1 MAVNK
6 NFVVKNGIEVAE
18 DLIFANSDLSKVGI
32 GSTIPTTTLDVKG
45 QGIAAEDGK
54 FTGIL
59 TATSELNVGSGGT
72 VITALSSGLI
82 GLGTASPQYNV
93 HVVRPNPEASGEI
106 STSLY
111 VSGDATVTGRVEAN
125 AITLDEGIETVNLNT
140 TGITT
145 IASGTITG
153 DLIVT
158 NEEVYTRFDVVNSG
172 SAAYQFNAT
181 GIGFTQNTNNPP
193 LYLNR
198 GQNYRFN
205 VNASGHPFLIK
216 TLPGTGTGNQY
227 PNGVENN
234 GAAVGI
240 VTFKVPFNSPNTL
253 YYQCQNHASMVG
265 VMIIDSDGNTGISSG
280 GTLVGSASTIDFKS
294 STGEGVEAI
303 VTAGVA
309 TVTFTPGVS
318 IGLAIALGS

>member
-18 DLIFANSDLSKVGI
+18 DLIFANSDLDKVGI

-59 TATSELNVGSGGT
+59 TATSELNVGLGGT
-72 VITALSSGLI
+72 VITALESGLI

-93 HVVRPNPEASGEI
+93 HIVRPNPEASGEI

-111 VSGDATVTGRVEAN
+111 VSGDVTVTGRVEAN
-125 AITLDEGIETVNLNT
+125 AITLDEGIETVNLNV
-140 TGITT
+140 TGI
-145 IASGTITG
+145 ATITG
-153 DLIVT
+153 LTADQS
-158 NEEVYTRFDVVNSG
+158 EVYTQFDVVNSG
-172 SAAYQFNAT
+172 SGAYQFNAT
-181 GIGFTQNTNNPP
+181 GIGFTQNTLNPV

-198 GQNYRFN
+198 GVNYRFN

-216 TLPGTGTGNQY
+216 TIPGTGLDNVY
-227 PNGVENN
+227 PNGVVNN
-234 GAAVGI
+234 GAQVGI
-240 VTFKVPFNSPNTL
+240 VTFKVPFNAPNTL
-253 YYQCQNHASMVG
+253 YYQCQLHASMLG
-265 VMIIDSDGNTGISSG
+265 VMIIGSAGNIGIQSG
-280 GTLVGSASTIDFKS
+280 GTLVGAASSINFVS
-294 STGEGVEAI
+294 SSGSGVDAI

-309 TVTFTPGVS
+309 TVTITPGIS

>member
-18 DLIFANSDLSKVGI
+18 DLIFANSDLGKVGI

-45 QGIAAEDGK
+45 QGIAAEDGL
-54 FTGIL
+54 FTGIV
-59 TATSELNVGSGGT
+59 TAISELNVGSGGT
-72 VITALSSGLI
+72 VITALPSGLI

-93 HVVRPNPEASGEI
+93 HIVRPNPEASGQI

-111 VSGDATVTGRVEAN
+111 VAGDLRVTGRVLSNAQSNATELNTAN
-125 AITLDEGIETVNLNT
+125 LNVSGIATVNSLE
-140 TGITT
+140 
-145 IASGTITG
+145 ASQKEIFTQ
-153 DLIVT
+153 
-158 NEEVYTRFDVVNSG
+158 FDVVNSG
-172 SAAYQFNAT
+172 SGAYQFNAT

-216 TLPGTGTGNQY
+216 TSPGTGTGNQY

-234 GAAVGI
+234 GAQVGI
-240 VTFKVPFNSPNTL
+240 VTFKVPFDAPNTL
-253 YYQCQNHASMVG
+253 YYQCQNHAAMVG
-265 VMIIDSDGNTGISSG
+265 VMIIDTGGVTGISSG
-280 GTLVGSASTIDFKS
+280 GTLVGSASTINFV
-294 STGEGVEAI
+294 GANAI

-309 TVTFTPGVS
+309 TVTITPGIS
-318 IGLAIALGS
+318 IGLAIALGG